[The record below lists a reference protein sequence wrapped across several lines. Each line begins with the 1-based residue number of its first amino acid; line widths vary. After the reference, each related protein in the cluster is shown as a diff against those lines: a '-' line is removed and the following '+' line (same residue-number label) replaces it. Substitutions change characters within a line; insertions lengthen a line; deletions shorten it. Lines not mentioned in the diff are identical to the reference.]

1 MSVQEEGRAHASSMD
16 DFMPP
21 FPPGPLDKYRKL
33 ASFDW
38 RKLKIALEGEDIIRF
53 KEKVF
58 RTLENDPLFAR
69 QPFDDVTLEEHRR
82 LCFRR
87 MKRIFEYQFY
97 SQEEF
102 FQNPFLSSACN
113 NSIGAYDWSLALKK
127 ILCFDM
133 FIGSVRGLGTKRH
146 MRIFDDILK
155 FEAAGCFALTELS
168 HGTNTRGMRTRAVYD
183 PATQEFVLDT
193 PDIEATKV
201 WSGNMGQTATDTI
214 LFAQLFTPDSQCH
227 GLHAFLVPIRNRRT
241 LLPFPGVVVGDMGPK
256 LGLNGID
263 NGFLAFHGYRIPR
276 ENLLN
281 RTSDVTPEGQYVTP
295 VKDPKKRFGMT
306 LGSLSM
312 GRVAIVGICTTN
324 LIQAMVISTRYSAVR
339 RQFGPENEEEL
350 PVIEYQLQQ
359 WRLLPYLAAAH
370 VMNYYSSALYKEF
383 VSFHIAVMFGEKSP
397 EVSEQGVELHILSCA
412 AKCKAGWLARDAIQ
426 ESREAC
432 GGHGYLKASGLGDLR
447 NDNDA
452 NCTYE
457 GDNNVLLQQT
467 SNALVMMMQ
476 NKKAGQSLPSSMATI
491 QFLNNMDSILQET
504 FSARTVDEV
513 LNIDV
518 ILSAYKWIACYL
530 LKTSE
535 EKYAALQSEGQC
547 QFTARNNSQAFC
559 MRELALAYIEHTIVE
574 KFQGFINDVKD
585 PQLAV
590 VLQRL
595 NTLFG
600 LWSLEKRLGD
610 LYGGGFCTGETPK
623 VLIREGILQLCSDL
637 KNDAVALADV
647 IAPPDIAL
655 NSILGC
661 SDGQVYKKL
670 YQSFL
675 HSPGSMQRAP
685 WWKEFL
691 DKPVMGSLLA
701 KL

>member
-1 MSVQEEGRAHASSMD
+1 MSVQEEGRGHPSSVD

-38 RKLKIALEGEDIIRF
+38 RKLRIALEGEDIIRF

-58 RTLENDPLFAR
+58 RTLENDPLFER
-69 QPFDDVTLEEHRR
+69 QPFDNITLEEHRH

-146 MRIFDDILK
+146 MRIFEEILK

-183 PATQEFVLDT
+183 PSTQEFVLDT

-214 LFAQLFTPDSQCH
+214 LFAQLFTSDGKCH
-227 GLHAFLVPIRNRRT
+227 GLHAFLVPIRNRKT
-241 LLPFPGVVVGDMGPK
+241 LLPFPGVTVGDMGPK

-263 NGFLAFHGYRIPR
+263 NGFLAFHSYRIPR

-281 RTSDVTPEGQYVTP
+281 RTGDVTPEGRYVTP

-324 LIQAMVISTRYSAVR
+324 LIKAMVISIRYSAVR

-359 WRLLPYLAAAH
+359 WRLIPFLAAAH
-370 VMNYYSSALYKEF
+370 VMNYYASALYKEF

-432 GGHGYLKASGLGDLR
+432 GGHGYLKVSGLGDLR

-467 SNALVMMMQ
+467 SNALVLMLQ
-476 NKKAGQSLPSSMATI
+476 NKKAGQPLPSSMATI
-491 QFLNNMDSILQET
+491 RFLNHMDDILQET
-504 FSARTVDEV
+504 FAATTVDEV

-518 ILSAYKWIACYL
+518 ILFAYKWLVCYL

-535 EKYAALQSEGQC
+535 EKYSMLQSEGQC
-547 QFTARNNSQAFC
+547 QFSARNNSQAFC
-559 MRELALAYIEHTIVE
+559 MRELAVAYIEHTIVDA
-574 KFQGFINDVKD
+574 FQNFINDLKD
-585 PQLAV
+585 PQLAL

-610 LYGGGFCTGETPK
+610 LYGGGYCAGENPK
-623 VLIREGILQLCSDL
+623 FLMREGILKLCSQL
-637 KNDAVALADV
+637 KDDAVALADV

-675 HSPGSMQRAP
+675 HSPGNMQRAP

-691 DKPVMGSLLA
+691 DKPAMGSVLA

>member
-1 MSVQEEGRAHASSMD
+1 MSSQEEGRAHSASVD
-16 DFMPP
+16 DYMPS
-21 FPPGPLDKYRKL
+21 FPPGPLDKYRHL

-38 RKLKIALEGEDIIRF
+38 RKMKVALEGEDIIRF
-53 KEKVF
+53 KAKVF
-58 RTLENDPLFAR
+58 KTLENDPLFAR
-69 QPFDDVTLEEHRR
+69 QPYDNMSLEEHRR

-97 SQEEF
+97 TQEEF

-113 NSIGAYDWSLALKK
+113 NSIGAYDWSLAVKK

-133 FIGSVRGLGTKRH
+133 FIGAVRGLGTKRH
-146 MRIFDDILK
+146 MQIFDEMLK

-183 PATQEFVLDT
+183 PSTQEFVLDT
-193 PDIEATKV
+193 PDIEAVKV
-201 WSGNMGQTATDTI
+201 WSGNMGQTATDAI
-214 LFAQLFTPDSQCH
+214 LFAQLYTPDEKCH
-227 GLHAFLVPIRNRRT
+227 GLHAFVVPIRNRKT
-241 LLPFPGVVVGDMGPK
+241 LLPFPGVMVGDMGPK

-263 NGFLAFHGYRIPR
+263 NGFLSFHKYRIPR

-281 RTSDVTPEGQYVTP
+281 RTADVTPEGSYVTP

-324 LIQAMVISTRYSAVR
+324 LIKGIVISIRYSAVR
-339 RQFGPENEEEL
+339 RQFGPENQDEL

-359 WRLLPYLAAAH
+359 WRLIPFLAAAY
-370 VMNYYSSALYKEF
+370 VMNYYSAMLYKDF

-432 GGHGYLKASGLGDLR
+432 GGHGYLKVSGLGDLR

-467 SNALVMMMQ
+467 SNVLVNMLQ
-476 NKKAGQSLPSSMATI
+476 SRKAGQPLPASMTTVQFINDMDGILGGTLAATTV
-491 QFLNNMDSILQET
+491 QEMMDI
-504 FSARTVDEV
+504 
-513 LNIDV
+513 NV
-518 ILSAYKWIACYL
+518 ILGAYKWLVCYL
-530 LKTSE
+530 LRLSE
-535 EKYAALQSEGQC
+535 DKYTTFLSQGQD
-547 QFTARNNSQAFC
+547 QFSAKNDTQAFYL
-559 MRELALAYIEHTIVE
+559 RELALVYIEHTIIE
-574 KFQGFINDVKD
+574 KFQNFISDLRD
-585 PQLAV
+585 PQLV
-590 VLQRL
+590 NVLQRL

-610 LYGGGFCTGETPK
+610 LYGGGYCSGEAAK
-623 VLIREGILQLCSDL
+623 QLIREGILRLCLDL
-637 KNDAVALADV
+637 KDDAVALVDV
-647 IAPPDIAL
+647 LAPPDIAL